1 MIGVVWLSRV
11 QSNLAIAD
19 KQGLRRKYF
28 GKPWE
33 APYVQ
38 HRGPVAD
45 ETRLEIMGRYNCGFP
60 LILQEFPEASA
71 IYDAACFRRTK
82 QLFYPAPGFLG
93 ARERLAEVL
102 SRFDL
107 GPIGLIPYTI
117 YEADTVTPHPGP
129 FWLIGLGVQ
138 KATFLPEESR
148 MFEMGVPHH
157 QTGERALYI
166 NANVADGDIALSAAA
181 LDGADL
187 WVEEGFR
194 GNLWMSDRLVQ
205 ALRAAN
211 FGFEWMLSQ
220 CRIVGG
226 RA

>member
-1 MIGVVWLSRV
+1 MTGTVWLSRV
-11 QSNLAIAD
+11 QSNSAIAD
-19 KQGLRRKYF
+19 KQGLRRKYS
-28 GKPWE
+28 GRPWE
-33 APYVQ
+33 EPYPR
-38 HRGPVAD
+38 HRVPLLD
-45 ETRLEIMGRYNCGFP
+45 DNHREMMHRYNDGFP
-60 LILQEFPEASA
+60 LAPNEFPEASA

-82 QLFYPAPGFLG
+82 QLFYPATGFLG
-93 ARERLAEVL
+93 AREKLAEVL

-117 YEADTVTPHPGP
+117 YEADEVTPHPGP

-148 MFEMGVPHH
+148 MFEWGVPNHA
-157 QTGERALYI
+157 TGIRRPRLDMR
-166 NANVADGDIALSAAA
+166 VSDGDIALSAAA

-187 WVEEGFR
+187 WVEKGFR

-205 ALRAAN
+205 ALRDGN
-211 FGFEWMLSQ
+211 FGFDWQFFQ